1 MVRHVLR
8 RVPLRSDHAQ
18 GVQPRCAA
26 GKASVA
32 AGQGACTAEVPRK
45 ADLIIAPRREVADDA
60 RCELWSVLI
69 GSIDPILS
77 AVNWST
83 VN

>member
-1 MVRHVLR
+1 MVRSWVLDWVTFR
-8 RVPLRSDHAQ
+8 HA
-18 GVQPRCAA
+18 GYL
-26 GKASVA
+26 
-32 AGQGACTAEVPRK
+32 ACTAEVPQE
-45 ADLIIAPRREVADDA
+45 ADLIIAARPDVADDA

-69 GSIDPILS
+69 GSIEPILS